1 MSRSFNNILYFYP
14 HIYQHLVDKKK
25 IPATRQG
32 LEEKKRLLDAAATFT
47 KAAMEDEA
55 LLSDPFYLEVGQYLG
70 KQENFTLGG
79 ITEYYSEVYGLEMNQ
94 GLNEVWHQTF
104 NTQTQ
109 GKSIADIVDEQYR
122 NSISIIAS
130 YQ

>member
-1 MSRSFNNILYFYP
+1 MNNE
-14 HIYQHLVDKKK
+14 
-25 IPATRQG
+25 G
-32 LEEKKRLLDAAATFT
+32 KR
-47 KAAMEDEA
+47 KAEA
-55 LLSDPFYLEVGQYLG
+55 DCHRCIKPRKG
-70 KQENFTLGG
+70 
-79 ITEYYSEVYGLEMNQ
+79 TEYYSEVYGLEMNQ